1 MLQFLSIMTVFLV
14 YIIFTKMITNNVSIS
29 KNNTI
34 YHLTLNNRNLL
45 KITSFTNLNKKHLN
59 ILLIIILKINY
70 RVIKPVWYWRKNR
83 QKDQRNRKESPEID
97 LYKYSQL
104 IFDKGTKAIQW
115 RMVFS
120 TDADGT
126 TGPTQAKNESR
137 YRHYTRPPK
146 DNSKRITGL
155 HVKCK
160 TIIHWENNTQENAD
174 DLGLIMTF

>member
-1 MLQFLSIMTVFLV
+1 MTRPMELFR
-14 YIIFTKMITNNVSIS
+14 KPRNRPVSI
-29 KNNTI
+29 
-34 YHLTLNNRNLL
+34 
-45 KITSFTNLNKKHLN
+45 
-59 ILLIIILKINY
+59 
-70 RVIKPVWYWRKNR
+70 
-83 QKDQRNRKESPEID
+83 ESTD
-97 LYKYSQL
+97 
-104 IFDKGTKAIQW
+104 FDKGTKAIQW

-137 YRHYTRPPK
+137 YRHYTRPPE

-160 TIIHWENNTQENAD
+160 TIIHWENNTQEHAD